1 VTGQPELIE
10 KTDRGRRR
18 AAGIYGAVVTA
29 AVIVAA
35 GPQVRTRALV
45 VTVVVTLLVYWIAE
59 QYAEL
64 LGEHTAEGH
73 LPSWPQIQAALA
85 STWPMVGAS
94 YAPLLAL
101 ICARL
106 AGASALTAANFGL
119 AAALVLLVYHGW
131 SAGRAANLRGK
142 TLVTATSVAA
152 ALGMVIIVLKDLS
165 SFTCTEPAD
174 TAMPPQ

>member
-1 VTGQPELIE
+1 MTGQPERIE

-29 AVIVAA
+29 AVIAAA
-35 GPQVRTRALV
+35 GEQLRTRAVV

-73 LPSWPQIQAALA
+73 LPSRSQVQAAFA

-101 ICARL
+101 VFARL
-106 AGASALTAANFGL
+106 AGASALTAANCGL

-131 SAGRAANLRGK
+131 SAGRAANLQGK
-142 TLVTATSVAA
+142 TLLVATSVAA
-152 ALGMVIIVLKDLS
+152 ALGVMMIVLKDFVLIHLH
-165 SFTCTEPAD
+165 
-174 TAMPPQ
+174 